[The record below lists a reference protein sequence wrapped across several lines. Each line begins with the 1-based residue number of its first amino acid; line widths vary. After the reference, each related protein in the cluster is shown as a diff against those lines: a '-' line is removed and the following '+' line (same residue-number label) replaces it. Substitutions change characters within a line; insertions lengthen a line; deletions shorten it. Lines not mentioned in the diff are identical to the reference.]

1 MFAFLL
7 YFFTSLAYPPLL
19 LRLLFFQFLTF
30 DSLVYRVAFIFFDD
44 HENSQS
50 EKVQKVGD
58 CLNALLPLTLEF
70 L

>member
-19 LRLLFFQFLTF
+19 LHLLFFQFLSF

-44 HENSQS
+44 YENSQN
-50 EKVQKVGD
+50 EKVHEVGD
-58 CLNALLPLTLEF
+58 GGNA
-70 L
+70 